1 MELAFSQA
9 CENNKPAILSVL
21 KQAFSTTKNVLE
33 IGSGTG
39 QHAIHFAEHLPQLV
53 WQTSD
58 LPINHYSINQ
68 RVINSGLNN
77 ILEPM
82 TLDLTE
88 DWSFINDDNTRY
100 FDGIFTANTLHIVS
114 WPLVQRFFTG
124 VGNNLAKEG
133 TLCIYGPFNY
143 DGEFTSASN
152 QQFDLWL
159 KERDQHSGI
168 RDFEA
173 IVTLAN
179 AAGLSLI
186 TDHTMPAN
194 NRLLAFRKTS

>member
-9 CENNKPAILSVL
+9 CENNKSAILTVL
-21 KQAFSTTKNVLE
+21 KQAFSTTNNVLE
-33 IGSGTG
+33 VGSGTG

-58 LPINHYSINQ
+58 LAINHFSINQ
-68 RVINSGLNN
+68 RISNSGLNN
-77 ILEPM
+77 IRAPL
-82 TLDLTE
+82 TLDLNE
-88 DWSFINDDNTRY
+88 DWSLINNDNAPY

-114 WPLVQRFFTG
+114 WLLVQRFFTG
-124 VGNNLAKEG
+124 VGNNLAKNG

-143 DGEFTSASN
+143 DGKFTSASN

-159 KERDQHSGI
+159 KERDQLSGI

-179 AAGLSLI
+179 MAGLSLV

-194 NRLLAFRKTS
+194 NRLLVFSKTS

>member
-58 LPINHYSINQ
+58 LAINHYSINR

-82 TLDLTE
+82 TLDSPE
-88 DWSFINDDNTRY
+88 DCSFINDDNTR
-100 FDGIFTANTLHIVS
+100 
-114 WPLVQRFFTG
+114 
-124 VGNNLAKEG
+124 
-133 TLCIYGPFNY
+133 
-143 DGEFTSASN
+143 
-152 QQFDLWL
+152 
-159 KERDQHSGI
+159 
-168 RDFEA
+168 
-173 IVTLAN
+173 
-179 AAGLSLI
+179 
-186 TDHTMPAN
+186 
-194 NRLLAFRKTS
+194 

>member
-1 MELAFSQA
+1 MELTFSQA

-58 LPINHYSINQ
+58 LASNHFSINQ

-88 DWSFINDDNTRY
+88 DWLFTNDDNAPF
-100 FDGIFTANTLHIVS
+100 FDGVFTANTLHIVS

-124 VGNNLAKEG
+124 VGNNLAKDG
-133 TLCIYGPFNY
+133 NLCIYGPFNY
-143 DGEFTSASN
+143 EGKFTSASN

-159 KERDQHSGI
+159 KERDQLSGI

-179 AAGLSLI
+179 EAELSLI